1 MFEQH
6 LEFVKKTKRSQPTG
20 STPQGRSPSLLV
32 PSDGYYDKSMEEVP
46 VEDEGQDPMLHPPM
60 WLFILGGIE
69 IAWGATSNIFQV
81 VTSFT
86 GILGW
91 QNHELID
98 KYGYAQAMELSLNR
112 SLGLILVATVLSIGA
127 QIGIQA
133 FTQQISRAWKEKRV
147 IEHESSK
154 QALIE
159 IVSGI
164 SIAQLY
170 GYASILVCVWS
181 DYMYVTQIDSTGSL
195 GSYILMTFW
204 ALILGCSSTYVLMD
218 GIQRF
223 WSGMLALRAWAL
235 WQDAL
240 KAHFEELAR
249 QYQQ

>member
-1 MFEQH
+1 M
-6 LEFVKKTKRSQPTG
+6 KKTPKRTNAPSQGATPQRSQ
-20 STPQGRSPSLLV
+20 SLLV
-32 PSDGYYDKSMEEVP
+32 PTNGYYDQSVPEEAP
-46 VEDEGQDPMLHPPM
+46 VDDEGQDPMLHPPL

-69 IAWGATSNIFQV
+69 IIWGAASNIFQV

-91 QNHELID
+91 QNHELVD

-112 SLGLILVATVLSIGA
+112 SVGLILVATVLSIGA

-133 FTQQISRAWKEKRV
+133 FTQQISRQWKEKRV
-147 IEHESSK
+147 LEHESTK
-154 QALIE
+154 QALVE

-181 DYMYVTQIDSTGSL
+181 DYMYVTQIDNTGSL
-195 GSYILMTFW
+195 GSYILMSFW

-223 WSGMLALRAWAL
+223 WSGTLALRAWAL

-249 QYQQ
+249 QYQH